1 MFAIVKNSTFVQFLP
16 EGTPFNLDGVQYP
29 QNWLNLSTPQEKAR
43 LGIVDVVY
51 GQRADDRYYWV
62 SEDAPVVDGGV
73 VKVNYTNTPK
83 DLFECQ
89 NQAVSAVNAAAYSIL
104 LPSDWMVV
112 KAMET
117 GGAKDPKWMTWRQ
130 TIRGQAEAQIQSISA
145 CADVAALAA
154 LPSVEWAHDPNW
166 VAPAEVQQVNP
177 L

>member
-1 MFAIVKNSTFVQFLP
+1 MFAIIKSNQFVQFLP

-29 QNWLNLSTPQEKAR
+29 QNWLNLSTPQEKGR

-89 NQAVSAVNAAAYSIL
+89 NQAVSAINAAAYSIL

-117 GGAKDPKWMTWRQ
+117 GVAVEANWASWRQ
-130 TIRGQAEAQIQSISA
+130 QIRDQAAAQVSAITA

>member
-1 MFAIVKNSTFVQFLP
+1 MFAIIKSNQFVQFLP
-16 EGTPFNLDGVQYP
+16 EGTPFKLDGVQYP

-62 SEDAPVVDGGV
+62 SEDAPVVEGGV

-89 NQAVSAVNAAAYSIL
+89 NQAVSAINAAAYSIL

-117 GGAKDPKWMTWRQ
+117 GVAVEVNWAAWRQ
-130 TIRGQAEAQIQSISA
+130 EIRDQAAAQVDAITA
-145 CADVAALAA
+145 CKDIDSLAALA
-154 LPSVEWAHDPNW
+154 PVQWPHDPNFI
-166 VAPAEVQQVNP
+166 ESSI
-177 L
+177 